1 MCIYLVS
8 RQRSL
13 GPTNYESCRNLGRKI
28 FPQAKKKKSPLVY
41 EKKDGENKES
51 TLETLRSDGIMNPTS
66 QCVPGGLGL
75 QNDRC
80 WCS

>member
-1 MCIYLVS
+1 MYIFGK
-8 RQRSL
+8 QAKEF
-13 GPTNYESCRNLGRKI
+13 GANKYESCRNLGRKI
-28 FPQAKKKKSPLVY
+28 FPQAKKKNSPLVY

-80 WCS
+80 W